1 MTVAATW
8 SAYIL
13 GEASR
18 RRHIP
23 CEVSIQAFDSR
34 LIYEP
39 GLQDVSTPYPPEVF
53 AKNEVRADVEGP
65 CLMEVFAQEVEL
77 TTTRPLTE
85 AGLLDPP
92 FPALKRR
99 RTLTDWRRFEKV
111 GSFHRPGLAEEEFL
125 GLPIKDGARVPP
137 DGLRQYRQTH
147 EYLGPGCLCPLLER
161 FSKKAPYKEA
171 AMYLAID
178 GPYKGE
184 YVAECAKHQCG
195 YLVPIE
201 RIYPKKGV
209 FLKTYPLRGAP
220 CPPQVFTEREERG
233 IAVGRTY
240 SRVAADIMD
249 PPFPAP
255 EFEGMDLRRRT
266 DWWNLWRLELKEKP
280 GLTEE
285 QFLGLFVKPQ
295 TTDESGS
302 DSELSD

>member
-1 MTVAATW
+1 M
-8 SAYIL
+8 
-13 GEASR
+13 SR
-18 RRHIP
+18 NP
-23 CEVSIQAFDSR
+23 
-34 LIYEP
+34 
-39 GLQDVSTPYPPEVF
+39 
-53 AKNEVRADVEGP
+53 
-65 CLMEVFAQEVEL
+65 
-77 TTTRPLTE
+77 RPL
-85 AGLLDPP
+85 P
-92 FPALKRR
+92 FSTIPTYRQKL
-99 RTLTDWRRFEKV
+99 
-111 GSFHRPGLAEEEFL
+111 
-125 GLPIKDGARVPP
+125 LPINDGARVPP

-171 AMYLAID
+171 AIYLAID

-209 FLKTYPLRGAP
+209 FLKTYPLRGTP

-240 SRVAADIMD
+240 SRVDMMD

-266 DWWNLWRLELKEKP
+266 DWWNLWQLELKEKP

-285 QFLGLFVKPQ
+285 QFLGLFVKCDACGLIATHHMFHKHCCRPQ